1 MSTQRTCLTDIV
13 DTEKWRCGNGGQPDG
28 GQDRCELTS
37 PPQGSCFLKLNVIN
51 VYTVI
56 LFSLKREKSA
66 NFLNLSLKFQLP
78 IFLVE

>member
-51 VYTVI
+51 VYTVYS
-56 LFSLKREKSA
+56 LFSKKRKISKFFKS
-66 NFLNLSLKFQLP
+66 FFKIPVTHIPS
-78 IFLVE
+78 